1 MVGFKNIIFK
11 FKLFFKMGNRGGGG
25 ICKCFFFFFYFGGG
39 VGSLVPLE
47 LGYINFLLSGE
58 RDFFSLDRWILLFIQ
73 KFVLYI
79 SSLFW
84 HLPFYF
90 KVNSQ
95 VSKYQRVI
103 HLNCSK
109 KRLRGHPNIVQFYSA
124 ASLNEKETEHGM
136 SEYLILTELCSGKA

>member
-1 MVGFKNIIFK
+1 MCVCVS
-11 FKLFFKMGNRGGGG
+11 GGGG
-25 ICKCFFFFFYFGGG
+25 GDLYFVWFVFSFGGEG
-39 VGSLVPLE
+39 RDVGPCS
-47 LGYINFLLSGE
+47 SGTGIHYFWGN
-58 RDFFSLDRWILLFIQ
+58 RDLFSLDRGLYFLCRS
-73 KFVLYI
+73 LYI
-79 SSLFW
+79 SSILY
-84 HLPFYF
+84 HLPFYL
-90 KVNSQ
+90 KINSQ